1 MHHNDI
7 IREGGGLGKM
17 TNDDRREKGSKNQ
30 EKVMTQYE
38 NSPMD
43 RSHMTSALGRE
54 GGGL

>member
-38 NSPMD
+38 NSPRD
-43 RSHMTSALGRE
+43 RSDVTSALLRA
-54 GGGL
+54 GGAL